1 VACRGVF
8 KPPYGGARGLI
19 EWAIDLWPYVNGKA
33 LMSGIKLKELEL
45 ADMLD
50 VVHFLFEEDLMISS
64 EEEAKAKSH
73 IRSVLYKDLYR
84 QTYKYGVK
92 DSGQSYNYSN
102 NSYPSDG
109 LMGRDETVPDPMKP
123 PTKPFVPATD
133 FNADSPLPFG
143 QIVDPPLG
151 N

>member
-1 VACRGVF
+1 MARRGVF
-8 KPPYGGARGLI
+8 KPPYAGARGLI

-33 LMSGIKLKELEL
+33 LLSGVKLKELEM

-50 VVHFLFEEDLMISS
+50 VVHFLFEEDLNFSS
-64 EEEAKAKSH
+64 EEEAQAKSQ
-73 IRSVLYKDLYR
+73 IRSVLYRDLYK

-92 DSGQSYNYSN
+92 SKSQSYNYSN
-102 NSYPSDG
+102 DTYPSDG
-109 LMGRDETVPDPMKP
+109 FLGKDETVPDPIKP
-123 PTKPFVPATD
+123 PTKPFVPTTD